1 MSAGIQKK
9 KGAFKLLKK
18 IKTDETVSPI
28 MKLTKE
34 HHGRYLYIDLPEA
47 DLTEEE
53 KNKKIKESIEH
64 KIKKV
69 EENQIEKYQSYILDI
84 YLLNNKAIIKME
96 DDQTKYLKI
105 YDFESQSLINYIEYD
120 QLMVSGCKKFIW
132 FVLKD
137 QVFDIENN
145 LSTFFMWPGGN
156 YNHLAYDC

>member
-1 MSAGIQKK
+1 
-9 KGAFKLLKK
+9 
-18 IKTDETVSPI
+18 

-64 KIKKV
+64 EIKKV

-96 DDQTKYLKI
+96 DD
-105 YDFESQSLINYIEYD
+105 
-120 QLMVSGCKKFIW
+120 
-132 FVLKD
+132 
-137 QVFDIENN
+137 
-145 LSTFFMWPGGN
+145 
-156 YNHLAYDC
+156 